1 MFMFKSGG
9 DLHNRGMRPSPKES
23 ATLFRVGHRQ
33 IGQDGNM
40 YEIIMASNGVKRWS
54 KVSSVAPSKTKM
66 RSMPVKSA
74 VKTKT
79 AKKPTMAT
87 KTTKAKTT
95 KAKTTKS
102 KSKKSSA
109 NTGLSWKLDRLY
121 ASKQEH
127 EKTYKPKRKKPAK
140 KHGKQKS
147 A

>member
-54 KVSSVAPSKTKM
+54 KVSSAAPSKTKM

-79 AKKPTMAT
+79 PKKPTMAT

-102 KSKKSSA
+102 AAKKKSK
-109 NTGLSWKLDRLY
+109 LSWQLDRLY
-121 ASKQEH
+121 SSKQNH
-127 EKTYKPKRKKPAK
+127 EVAYKPKRKKPAK

>member
-54 KVSSVAPSKTKM
+54 KVSSAAPSKTKM
-66 RSMPVKSA
+66 RSMPVISA
-74 VKTKT
+74 AKTKK

-95 KAKTTKS
+95 KAKTTKA
-102 KSKKSSA
+102 KSKKSTA
-109 NTGLSWKLDRLY
+109 NTGRAWTLDRMY
-121 ASKQEH
+121 SSKEEY
-127 EKTYKPKRKKPAK
+127 EKSYKPKRKKPAK
-140 KHGKQKS
+140 KHARQKS

>member
-9 DLHNRGMRPSPKES
+9 DLRNRGMRPSPKES

-54 KVSSVAPSKTKM
+54 KVSSSAPSKPKKIA
-66 RSMPVKSA
+66 MPAKTIVKI
-74 VKTKT
+74 KTS
-79 AKKPTMAT
+79 KKPIMAT
-87 KTTKAKTT
+87 KATKAKTT

-109 NTGLSWKLDRLY
+109 NTGLSWTLDRY
-121 ASKQEH
+121 YTSKQKYEQA
-127 EKTYKPKRKKPAK
+127 YAPKRKTAARPRK
-140 KHGKQKS
+140 KK
-147 A
+147 